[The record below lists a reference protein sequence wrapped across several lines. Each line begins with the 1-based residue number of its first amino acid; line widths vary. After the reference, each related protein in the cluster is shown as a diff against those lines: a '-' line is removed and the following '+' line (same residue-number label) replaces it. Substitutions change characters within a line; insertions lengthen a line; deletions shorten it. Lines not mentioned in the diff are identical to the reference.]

1 MAKDNRF
8 SLGCAFL
15 EASLRQE
22 LSSRFGEDC
31 SDREITLADMA
42 LLNSDLGAGD
52 GHLTL
57 HGYRISNLLPLS
69 VLSNLKRLF
78 VNSSQIK
85 DFSFLNELPSFCELD
100 LGPSLLPSG
109 KDENLNKSQGS
120 SPLILFR
127 PPTRVEGSEM
137 EIEDLSPLCGLK
149 SLKAL
154 NISSLHKVTDL
165 SPLSGMKHLRSLR
178 LSGYSLSDYTPLFE
192 LPKLKELFLPFC
204 QVTDPAF
211 LMQLTNLK
219 KLILLRSNF
228 TKRQLKEIS
237 QSLPSCSLQFSL
249 E

>member
-1 MAKDNRF
+1 MAR
-8 SLGCAFL
+8 
-15 EASLRQE
+15 
-22 LSSRFGEDC
+22 
-31 SDREITLADMA
+31 
-42 LLNSDLGAGD
+42 LNSELDAED

-57 HGYRISNLLPLS
+57 HGYQISSLSPLAALTNMRS
-69 VLSNLKRLF
+69 LF

-85 DFSFLNELPSFCELD
+85 DFSLLNELPRFNALD
-100 LGPSLLPSG
+100 LGPSLLPPR
-109 KDENLNKSQGS
+109 NNKNVNKNHGGA
-120 SPLILFR
+120 PFVLYR
-127 PPTRVEGSEM
+127 PPTSVEGSEM
-137 EIEDLSPLCGLK
+137 EIEDLEPLCGLK

-178 LSGYSLSDYTPLFE
+178 LSGYSLSDYTSLFE

>member
-1 MAKDNRF
+1 MAKNNRF
-8 SLGCAFL
+8 SLECPFL
-15 EASLRQE
+15 ELSLRQE
-22 LSSRFGEDC
+22 LSARFGGDY

-57 HGYRISNLLPLS
+57 HGYRISSLFPLS
-69 VLSNLKRLF
+69 VLSNLKSLF

-120 SPLILFR
+120 SRLILFR

-211 LMQLTNLK
+211 LTKLTNLK
-219 KLILLRSNF
+219 RLTLLRSNF
-228 TKRQLKEIS
+228 SDQQTQDLVKM
-237 QSLPSCSLQFSL
+237 LPGCSLQFSL
-249 E
+249 S